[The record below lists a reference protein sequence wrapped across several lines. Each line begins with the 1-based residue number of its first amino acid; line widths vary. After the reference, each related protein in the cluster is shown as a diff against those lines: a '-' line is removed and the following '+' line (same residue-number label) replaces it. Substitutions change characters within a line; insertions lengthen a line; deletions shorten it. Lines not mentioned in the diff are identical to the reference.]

1 MAESRLAT
9 RPPTQLELPDLLSE
23 IRARRMEFE
32 KLTYVPLDMVEKLQA
47 IGVYRAFVPRSLGG
61 DELSPMQFLALIEA
75 IATADASTG
84 WVASFG
90 VSSTYLAALPPETF
104 AAIYGANPDT
114 VFAGSIFPPQL
125 AQKTPEGFK
134 VSGRWPYCSGCM
146 GASLIGAGIKTEDA
160 SSGGGLPR
168 MAVMPRNRVA
178 IKHTW
183 DTAGLTA
190 TGSHDIVVE
199 DVEVPEAWTFVRGSP
214 SNRTEPVFRYPSMAL
229 AAQVLAVVGLGSAR
243 EALDWVKS
251 EASDKPS
258 ITGAPAVGAR
268 PYIQAELGKA
278 EARLRAARALF
289 YDTVEEGWDT
299 VVAGDD
305 ISRELRVRL
314 RLAATNA
321 ASESASVAQ
330 SAFYMGGTSAIV
342 RGHVLVRCMLD
353 TASVAQHAFLGLG
366 TWTSA
371 GAGMLGAATPAGY
384 P

>member
-1 MAESRLAT
+1 MAEARLAI
-9 RPPTQLELPDLLSE
+9 RHPVRLELPDLLTE
-23 IRARRMEFE
+23 IRARRAEFE

-61 DELSPMQFLALIEA
+61 DELSPMQFLKLIEA

-125 AQKTPEGFK
+125 AEKTAGGFK
-134 VSGRWPYCSGCM
+134 VRGRWPYCSGCM
-146 GASLIGAGIKTEDA
+146 GASLIGAGIKTDDA
-160 SSGGGLPR
+160 GSGSGLPR

-243 EALDWVKS
+243 EALDWIKS

-258 ITGAPAVGAR
+258 ITGAPAIGAR

-289 YDTVEEGWDT
+289 YDTVEEGWET
-299 VVAGDD
+299 VVAGNE
-305 ISRELRVRL
+305 IPRELRIRL

-321 ASESASVAQ
+321 ASESAAVAQ
-330 SAFYMGGTSAIV
+330 SAFYMGGTSAIT
-342 RGHVLVRCMLD
+342 RGHVLVRCLLD

-371 GAGMLGAATPAGY
+371 GAGMLGAPTPAGY